1 MNRYYKPIVL
11 HFFWIGLHNY
21 NLGQKAGDKLTK
33 LSKIGFS
40 IECFTADFLQ
50 IFTKKYQNLVFG
62 WTAGY
67 SPSDPSISGIFVKCP
82 NFLRS

>member
-1 MNRYYKPIVL
+1 MIFLDFDEFKAE
-11 HFFWIGLHNY
+11 NY
-21 NLGQKAGDKLTK
+21 NLGQKAGEKLTK

-40 IECFTADFLQ
+40 IECFTADFLHL
-50 IFTKKYQNLVFG
+50 FTKKRQNLAFG

-67 SPSDPSISGIFVKCP
+67 SPSNPSISGIFVKFS